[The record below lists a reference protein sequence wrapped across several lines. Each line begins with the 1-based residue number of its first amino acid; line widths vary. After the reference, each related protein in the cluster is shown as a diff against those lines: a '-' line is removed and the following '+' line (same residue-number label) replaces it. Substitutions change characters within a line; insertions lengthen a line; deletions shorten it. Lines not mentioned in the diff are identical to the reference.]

1 VEPVDLARILADA
14 CADFE
19 RIAGERRILVACAA
33 PPGEGSD
40 AAVPAAD
47 VFTVKGDGER
57 LRQVVNNLL
66 SNAVK
71 YSPNG
76 GVVTLAC
83 TPQNGDVIVT
93 VRDEGPGIPLEA
105 QGRLFQ
111 RFYRVDGSSTRQVG
125 GTGLGLAIAK
135 AIVEQHSGKIWVESR
150 PGEGSTFGF
159 AVPRWTAGTA
169 AEKK

>member
-1 VEPVDLARILADA
+1 MLA
-14 CADFE
+14 CA
-19 RIAGERRILVACAA
+19 VA

-40 AAVPAAD
+40 AAALAAD

-71 YSPNG
+71 YSPNS
-76 GVVTLAC
+76 GVITLAC
-83 TPQNGDVIVT
+83 TLQNGEVIVT

-105 QGRLFQ
+105 QGKLFQ

-135 AIVEQHSGKIWVESR
+135 AIVEQHGGKIWVESR
-150 PGEGSTFGF
+150 VGEGSTFGF
-159 AVPRWTAGTA
+159 AVPRWTAGA
-169 AEKK
+169 ATEKK